1 MYSGDGGGLAGLNH
15 WNCHILSRSSGRSLG
30 LHRSLTLSRRRI
42 LAPHSRPTNNNI
54 IIPERVR
61 IPAIRLPPKVNPGDL
76 RNNITPLP
84 LPRVLVSVARSAGEA
99 LDDLVI
105 QPGLDGAVRA
115 EVVLEAFPGAGR
127 KRGRRL
133 DALGGEV
140 GKGGVIGL
148 AVEHED
154 GALAADAEVL
164 AFALGGVGHGDE
176 GDVGVGE
183 TRGGLAG
190 RGRNVNTVVPALK
203 PTSSLTPPTLALELV
218 T

>member
-115 EVVLEAFPGAGR
+115 EVVLEAFQVPAGS
-127 KRGRRL
+127 G
-133 DALGGEV
+133 
-140 GKGGVIGL
+140 
-148 AVEHED
+148 
-154 GALAADAEVL
+154 ADASMPWGERSGRVASSDSRL
-164 AFALGGVGHGDE
+164 NMRMELWPPMRRCLPSPWAESGMVMKVTWASVRLVEAWLDE
-176 GDVGVGE
+176 GGM
-183 TRGGLAG
+183 
-190 RGRNVNTVVPALK
+190 
-203 PTSSLTPPTLALELV
+203 LTLSFRL
-218 T
+218 